1 MLTQP
6 GKIRF
11 PGLPGWW
18 GCAPGPFIL
27 LFAQPSP
34 KPPIL
39 SSLSPVDWIQLISLL
54 IPSVLSSSY
63 PSSQLGLL
71 PWRTPNDR

>member
-1 MLTQP
+1 MLTQH

-18 GCAPGPFIL
+18 RCDPGPFL
-27 LFAQPSP
+27 LLSAQPSL
-34 KPPIL
+34 KPPH
-39 SSLSPVDWIQLISLL
+39 PVLPLPSRLDSANQFTDS
-54 IPSVLSSSY
+54 SVLSSSY